1 MCSRSCETKLP
12 LQRSDSSKDGLKE
25 LAALLFSEGSVEGK
39 GEMFGHQPFKKL
51 HHMDSSSS
59 SVSQFEYVYHNP
71 SYLQRSVSKQNSLD
85 TNSTFSQ
92 SLAEEIRLRLESHS
106 KMLKLKRRSL
116 TRDNSFDISSPSPCS
131 SKQLVFQ
138 DTKSN
143 KVDLKSDYEKKCDED
158 PWEKRQPISL
168 TGTPQKGILKDESRK
183 SNKTKTTNF
192 DSNPTSDTNVS
203 NGIASEPRKNI
214 SRAHARKKILKRSSK
229 IDVEP
234 QFEASSSNSKT
245 DLQSNGILNQE
256 NENSVSST
264 NKNGTVRKTKPILK
278 RSEHF
283 EISVDKNSLLRKSE
297 SVKKVLN
304 KDLNLYGKLLQI
316 QSYNDI
322 SFDSNFEPVHR

>member
-39 GEMFGHQPFKKL
+39 GEIFGHQPSKKL
-51 HHMDSSSS
+51 HNMDSM
-59 SVSQFEYVYHNP
+59 SQFEYVYHNP
-71 SYLQRSVSKQNSLD
+71 NYLQRSVSKQNSLD
-85 TNSTFSQ
+85 SNSTFSQ
-92 SLAEEIRLRLESHS
+92 TLAEEIRLRLESHS
-106 KMLKLKRRSL
+106 KMLKQKRRSL
-116 TRDNSFDISSPSPCS
+116 TRDNSFDISSPSS

-138 DTKSN
+138 EPKSN
-143 KVDLKSDYEKKCDED
+143 KVDLKTDYDKKCDED
-158 PWEKRQPISL
+158 PWEKRQPISV
-168 TGTPQKGILKDESRK
+168 TSIPQKGILKDESRK
-183 SNKTKTTNF
+183 TNKIKTTNF
-192 DSNPTSDTNVS
+192 DSNPISDRNVS
-203 NGIASEPRKNI
+203 NGIGSEAKKNI
-214 SRAHARKKILKRSSK
+214 SRAPARKKILKRSSK

-234 QFEASSSNSKT
+234 QFEAASSNSKT
-245 DLQSNGILNQE
+245 DLQSNGILNPE

-322 SFDSNFEPVHR
+322 SFDSNFKPVHR